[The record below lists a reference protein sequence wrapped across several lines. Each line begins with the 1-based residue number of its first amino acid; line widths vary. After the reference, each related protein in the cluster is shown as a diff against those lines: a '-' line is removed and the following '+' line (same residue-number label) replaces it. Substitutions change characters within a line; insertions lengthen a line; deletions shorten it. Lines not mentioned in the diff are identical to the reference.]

1 MKDNDVNL
9 ESGREISITIE
20 EAGHRALK
28 MAGPFLFISLVPF
41 IIIHGWQPFGE
52 ISLTGLILFV
62 LTSFIGIVIHEL
74 IHAFIFGLFT
84 KGGFKSI
91 RFGIDRKTWSPYCHP
106 AINMKVWIYRTGAL
120 APLVIL
126 GITPVVV
133 SLFYASVFWLFFGV
147 VFSIAAGGD
156 IISVWL
162 TRNLSSGDIV
172 RDHTSKL
179 GFYIIDQP
187 KI

>member
-9 ESGREISITIE
+9 ESCREVSITIE
-20 EAGHRALK
+20 EAGRRALK
-28 MAGPFLFISLVPF
+28 MAGPFLFLCLVPF

-52 ISLTGLILFV
+52 ISLTGLMWFG
-62 LTSFIGIVIHEL
+62 LTSILGIAIHEL
-74 IHAFIFGLFT
+74 IHAFVFGLFG

-106 AINMKVWIYRTGAL
+106 ATNMKVWVYRTGAL

-126 GITPVVV
+126 GIAPVVV
-133 SLFYASVFWLFFGV
+133 SLYYASVFWLFFGV
-147 VFSIAAGGD
+147 IFTIAAGGD

-179 GFYIIDQP
+179 GFYIIDQQ
-187 KI
+187 KN